1 MRLPVLLFVLFL
13 FVGAQTHAQG
23 LSKSETSYTGAQIL
37 TGGWDIDFE
46 NFYAIGDPPEE
57 VSPYAFFTGNTL
69 YAGNS
74 DIFGN
79 TVDTIIEFFWFE
91 SSIDRGSDFYVAVVK
106 VRVTPGKDCWGDP
119 WGFITGVKCTLWS
132 DQWQDWGE
140 HPVMSVQATTDTSVE
155 SGAFRWDWSLPFESY
170 GIDAYGQVTL
180 KSEYG
185 LGVES
190 EGAAMAHGE
199 YKMDD
204 DTAWMA
210 EGDIQVK
217 GYADESYR
225 VKTQYNVTLW
235 EWEVFVD
242 GRADLMAWDMYLNLS
257 ARDEQSAYHEFFLSI
272 QVEENQPFT
281 MDELFV
287 MGNFDVG
294 WFNPWHR
301 PLGISI
307 MPVTIAR
314 PYQFQE
320 QDVVAEPEPAVDPP
334 KLAKDAEGISDKN
347 YDAPVET
354 SEIGTGP
361 GLIDP
366 KILADLAVDPIGNVV
381 EPDPVLSSDDDKPIE
396 TLESATTSGCVST
409 PVKKADNFGLVVLL
423 LLSVFTYRWMAR
435 E

>member
-1 MRLPVLLFVLFL
+1 MRHLILTLAVLFS
-13 FVGAQTHAQG
+13 FSAWGAKLTQ
-23 LSKSETSYTGAQIL
+23 SETSYTGAQIL
-37 TGGWDIDFE
+37 TGGWDIDFDD
-46 NFYAIGDPPEE
+46 FYAIGDPPEE

-74 DIFGN
+74 DVFGN

-91 SSIDRGSDFYVAVVK
+91 SSIDRGSDFYVAVIK
-106 VRVTPGKDCWGDP
+106 VRATPGKNCNADP
-119 WGFITGVKCTLWS
+119 FGWFSGFKCTLWS

-140 HPVMSVQATTDTSVE
+140 HPVLSVQATTDTAVE

-204 DTAWMA
+204 DISWMA

-235 EWEVFVD
+235 EWQVFVD

-272 QVEENQPFT
+272 QVEDGKPFT

-294 WFNPWHR
+294 WYNPWHR
-301 PLGISI
+301 PLGVSI
-307 MPVTIAR
+307 MPVTISR
-314 PYQFQE
+314 PSY
-320 QDVVAEPEPAVDPP
+320 AVDPP
-334 KLAKDAEGISDKN
+334 DIPPPHK
-347 YDAPVET
+347 PVEKEEITQNEEVQT
-354 SEIGTGP
+354 STQTEDNPKNQKPLDKSIISRDN
-361 GLIDP
+361 LIDLGGQ
-366 KILADLAVDPIGNVV
+366 IIEVDVFEPGEEPVVV
-381 EPDPVLSSDDDKPIE
+381 EQPTPTIIVE
-396 TLESATTSGCVST
+396 QGCSAASPTTPEKAKFAFMFLLIIISGALWLIGR
-409 PVKKADNFGLVVLL
+409 KEK
-423 LLSVFTYRWMAR
+423 
-435 E
+435 

>member
-13 FVGAQTHAQG
+13 FVGAQSHAQG

-91 SSIDRGSDFYVAVVK
+91 SSIDRGSDFYVAVIK
-106 VRVTPGKDCWGDP
+106 VRATPGKNCNADP
-119 WGFITGVKCTLWS
+119 FGWFGGFKCTLWS

-140 HPVMSVQATTDTSVE
+140 HPVLSVQATTDTEVE

-199 YKMDD
+199 YKMNEE
-204 DTAWMA
+204 TTWMA

-217 GYADESYR
+217 GYADESYS

-235 EWEVFVD
+235 EWQVFVD

-272 QVEENQPFT
+272 QVEDGKPFT

-294 WFNPWHR
+294 WYNPWHR

-307 MPVTIAR
+307 MPVTISR
-314 PYQFQE
+314 PSY
-320 QDVVAEPEPAVDPP
+320 AVDPP
-334 KLAKDAEGISDKN
+334 DIPPPHK
-347 YDAPVET
+347 PVEKEEITQNEEVQT
-354 SEIGTGP
+354 STQTEDNPKNQKPLDKSIISRDNLVELSQGIIEVEIFVPEEVITEEETP
-361 GLIDP
+361 ATP
-366 KILADLAVDPIGNVV
+366 VV
-381 EPDPVLSSDDDKPIE
+381 
-396 TLESATTSGCVST
+396 TSGQGCSSA
-409 PVKKADNFGLVVLL
+409 PLKKADSFGLTILL
-423 LLSVFTYRWMAR
+423 LLAFASYRWMAR

>member
-1 MRLPVLLFVLFL
+1 MRHLLLALAVLLLSQSAN
-13 FVGAQTHAQG
+13 GAK
-23 LSKSETSYTGAQIL
+23 LSKSETSYTGATIL

-46 NFYAIGDPPEE
+46 DFYAVGDPPEE

-91 SSIDRGSDFYVAVVK
+91 SSIDRGSDFYVAVIK

-132 DQWQDWGE
+132 DQWLDWGE
-140 HPVMSVQATTDTSVE
+140 HPVMSVQATTDTGVE

-204 DTAWMA
+204 DIAWMA
-210 EGDIQVK
+210 EGDVQVK

-257 ARDEQSAYHEFFLSI
+257 ARDTQSAYHEFFLSI
-272 QVEENQPFT
+272 QVEENKPFT
-281 MDELFV
+281 LDELFV

-301 PLGISI
+301 PLGVSI
-307 MPVTIAR
+307 MPVTISR
-314 PYQFQE
+314 PTYYVEPQQPE
-320 QDVVAEPEPAVDPP
+320 QPTPTVEITQNEEVQTSTQTEDNPKVENPLDKTIISSDNVTQLAQDIPEVEQVEEPRGEPEEVIP
-334 KLAKDAEGISDKN
+334 
-347 YDAPVET
+347 APV
-354 SEIGTGP
+354 I
-361 GLIDP
+361 
-366 KILADLAVDPIGNVV
+366 VV
-381 EPDPVLSSDDDKPIE
+381 EHGC
-396 TLESATTSGCVST
+396 SAST
-409 PVKKADNFGLVVLL
+409 APGDAGAIIVILL
-423 LLSVFTYRWMAR
+423 IAAFVFWVGGRK
-435 E
+435 EEE

>member
-1 MRLPVLLFVLFL
+1 MRHLILTLAVLFS
-13 FVGAQTHAQG
+13 FSAWGAKLTQ
-23 LSKSETSYTGAQIL
+23 SETSYTGAQIL
-37 TGGWDIDFE
+37 TGGWDIDFDD
-46 NFYAIGDPPEE
+46 FYAIGDPPEE

-74 DIFGN
+74 DVFGN

-91 SSIDRGSDFYVAVVK
+91 SSIDRGSDFYVAVIK
-106 VRVTPGKDCWGDP
+106 VRATPGKNCNADP
-119 WGFITGVKCTLWS
+119 FGWFGGFKCALWS

-140 HPVMSVQATTDTSVE
+140 HPVLSVQATTDTSVE

-204 DTAWMA
+204 DITWMA

-235 EWEVFVD
+235 EWQVFVD

-272 QVEENQPFT
+272 QVEDGKPFT

-294 WFNPWHR
+294 WYNPWHR
-301 PLGISI
+301 PLGVSI
-307 MPVTIAR
+307 MPVTISR
-314 PYQFQE
+314 PSY
-320 QDVVAEPEPAVDPP
+320 AVDPP
-334 KLAKDAEGISDKN
+334 DIPDPPAPAQEVEVTQNEEVQTFTQTEDNPKNQKPLDKSIISRDN
-347 YDAPVET
+347 
-354 SEIGTGP
+354 
-361 GLIDP
+361 LIDLGGQ
-366 KILADLAVDPIGNVV
+366 IIEVDVFEPEEEPVVV
-381 EPDPVLSSDDDKPIE
+381 EQPTPTIIVEQGCSTASP
-396 TLESATTSGCVST
+396 TTPEKAKFAFMFLLIIISGALWLIGR
-409 PVKKADNFGLVVLL
+409 KEK
-423 LLSVFTYRWMAR
+423 
-435 E
+435 

>member
-1 MRLPVLLFVLFL
+1 MKHLLLVLAILLSF
-13 FVGAQTHAQG
+13 GANATK

-37 TGGWDIDFE
+37 TGGWDIDFDD
-46 NFYAIGDPPEE
+46 FYAVGGPPEE

-74 DIFGN
+74 DVFGN

-91 SSIDRGSDFYVAVVK
+91 SSIDRGSDFYVAVIK
-106 VRVTPGKDCWGDP
+106 VRATPGKNCNADP
-119 WGFITGVKCTLWS
+119 FGWFGGFKCTLWS

-140 HPVMSVQATTDTSVE
+140 HPVLSVQATTDTEVE

-204 DTAWMA
+204 DISWMA

-235 EWEVFVD
+235 EWQVFVD

-272 QVEENQPFT
+272 QVEDGKPFT

-294 WFNPWHR
+294 WYNPWHR
-301 PLGISI
+301 PLGVSI
-307 MPVTIAR
+307 MPVTISR
-314 PYQFQE
+314 PSY
-320 QDVVAEPEPAVDPP
+320 AVDPP
-334 KLAKDAEGISDKN
+334 DIPDPPAPAQEVEVTQNEEVQTSTQTEDNPKNQKPLDKSIISRDN
-347 YDAPVET
+347 
-354 SEIGTGP
+354 
-361 GLIDP
+361 LIDLGGQ
-366 KILADLAVDPIGNVV
+366 IIEVDVFEPEEEPVVV
-381 EPDPVLSSDDDKPIE
+381 EQPTPTIIVEQGCSTASP
-396 TLESATTSGCVST
+396 TT
-409 PVKKADNFGLVVLL
+409 PEKAKFTFMVVLFL
-423 LLSVFTYRWMAR
+423 IAGALWMIGKKDK
-435 E
+435 

>member
-1 MRLPVLLFVLFL
+1 
-13 FVGAQTHAQG
+13 
-23 LSKSETSYTGAQIL
+23 
-37 TGGWDIDFE
+37 
-46 NFYAIGDPPEE
+46 
-57 VSPYAFFTGNTL
+57 
-69 YAGNS
+69 
-74 DIFGN
+74 
-79 TVDTIIEFFWFE
+79 
-91 SSIDRGSDFYVAVVK
+91 
-106 VRVTPGKDCWGDP
+106 
-119 WGFITGVKCTLWS
+119 
-132 DQWQDWGE
+132 
-140 HPVMSVQATTDTSVE
+140 MSVQATTDTEVE

-204 DTAWMA
+204 DIAWMA
-210 EGDIQVK
+210 EGDVQVK

-257 ARDEQSAYHEFFLSI
+257 ARDTQSAYHEFFLSI

-294 WFNPWHR
+294 WYNPWHR
-301 PLGISI
+301 PLGVSI
-307 MPVTIAR
+307 APVTIAR

-320 QDVVAEPEPAVDPP
+320 QDVVAEPEPTVDPP

-361 GLIDP
+361 SLIDP
-366 KILADLAVDPIGNVV
+366 KILADLAIDPIGNVV
-381 EPDPVLSSDDDKPIE
+381 EPEPVLLNDNDKPIDAV
-396 TLESATTSGCVST
+396 ESTVASGCVSA
-409 PVKKADNFGLVVLL
+409 PVRKADNFGLVVLL
-423 LLSVFTYRWMAR
+423 LLSVFAYRWMAR